1 MIGGMQIAKK
11 YRSYE
16 EYDDIDYDAQ
26 KDTAGV
32 KVVRFDED
40 IQRIFCSKNTG
51 PLGYIAIVG
60 STKISVYL
68 AYSEEIVA
76 VYDHVWTLT

>member
-40 IQRIFCSKNTG
+40 I
-51 PLGYIAIVG
+51 
-60 STKISVYL
+60 
-68 AYSEEIVA
+68 
-76 VYDHVWTLT
+76 